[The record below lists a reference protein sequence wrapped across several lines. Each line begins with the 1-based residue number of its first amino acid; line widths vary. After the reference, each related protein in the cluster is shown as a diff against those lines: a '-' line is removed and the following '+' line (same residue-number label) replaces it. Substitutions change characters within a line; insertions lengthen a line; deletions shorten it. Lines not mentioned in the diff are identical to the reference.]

1 MQENTKIAFS
11 QREIKVFIAVII
23 LFSALFRLTAAV
35 GYYSTF
41 DTFWYKGWAL
51 DISNGLFDIYK
62 RAEKISLD
70 YPPLYLFCLA
80 LTGMGFNF
88 FGAEC
93 DPFTQMF
100 LLKFWPVFFDCV
112 MIYVLWR
119 ICSKFSPKAGIAA
132 ALFWALNPSVI
143 FNTSFWGQTDQLM
156 CLLLV
161 VSFYLASQ
169 KRPVLACFA
178 FAVAG
183 LTKFQCLYF
192 TPVLLL
198 IVFYESG
205 FKNLLKGVGAA
216 ALTVAAVFL
225 PFMIGSGNINLFY
238 DVYTG
243 GADTYPYCT
252 LNAFNLYGCFRLNW
266 KPETTA
272 LFGPFTFASLSS
284 ILTFISFAGT
294 IIAIILAKRKCG
306 FVGGLL
312 IMQCVFMLTVRQHE
326 RYQIVVLPFALMAYV
341 IHNDKRFLHIF
352 SALSVMTLSN
362 QALLLFDINSENCL
376 WAAPHYN
383 TVMQVFSII
392 NSALFVW
399 TVYVCLDFMF
409 KKGEIKND
417 LLN

>member
-93 DPFTQMF
+93 DQFTQMF

-143 FNTSFWGQTDQLM
+143 FNTSF
-156 CLLLV
+156 
-161 VSFYLASQ
+161 
-169 KRPVLACFA
+169 
-178 FAVAG
+178 
-183 LTKFQCLYF
+183 
-192 TPVLLL
+192 
-198 IVFYESG
+198 
-205 FKNLLKGVGAA
+205 
-216 ALTVAAVFL
+216 
-225 PFMIGSGNINLFY
+225 
-238 DVYTG
+238 
-243 GADTYPYCT
+243 
-252 LNAFNLYGCFRLNW
+252 
-266 KPETTA
+266 
-272 LFGPFTFASLSS
+272 
-284 ILTFISFAGT
+284 
-294 IIAIILAKRKCG
+294 
-306 FVGGLL
+306 
-312 IMQCVFMLTVRQHE
+312 
-326 RYQIVVLPFALMAYV
+326 
-341 IHNDKRFLHIF
+341 
-352 SALSVMTLSN
+352 
-362 QALLLFDINSENCL
+362 
-376 WAAPHYN
+376 
-383 TVMQVFSII
+383 
-392 NSALFVW
+392 
-399 TVYVCLDFMF
+399 
-409 KKGEIKND
+409 
-417 LLN
+417 